1 METVPFE
8 FTSVEIPAEP
18 EPSSPTLHYSPI
30 PKDETPEILR
40 LPTLVLGEEGDADS
54 HGSHDSPVLAE
65 EGTKSSLPAAS
76 VGGLESGDAT
86 AVAAGDSSE
95 SGGGDQ
101 VLSDVKTVSDVDEK
115 AVEKPEGIPIPKP
128 VVDGEFNALEHQD
141 IGSYKHVNLL
151 PFLIHIGGG

>member
-1 METVPFE
+1 MVMLLRWLL
-8 FTSVEIPAEP
+8 V
-18 EPSSPTLHYSPI
+18 
-30 PKDETPEILR
+30 ILR
-40 LPTLVLGEEGDADS
+40 S
-54 HGSHDSPVLAE
+54 Q
-65 EGTKSSLPAAS
+65 
-76 VGGLESGDAT
+76 
-86 AVAAGDSSE
+86 
-95 SGGGDQ
+95 GGGDQ